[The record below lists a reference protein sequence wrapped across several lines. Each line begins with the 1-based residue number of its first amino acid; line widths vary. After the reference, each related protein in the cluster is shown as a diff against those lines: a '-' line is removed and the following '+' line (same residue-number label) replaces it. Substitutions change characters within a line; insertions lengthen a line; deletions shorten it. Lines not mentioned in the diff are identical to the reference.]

1 MSGTLRSIARLIRDG
16 NQTVAECAA
25 RLGINRQHLE
35 ERLAL
40 MERQGY
46 VARRENVPLEGGC
59 TCGGCCST
67 CPRRD
72 TAAPPLLY
80 MLTEKGARLLKTSEV
95 R

>member
-1 MSGTLRSIARLIRDG
+1 MSGTLQSISELIRDG
-16 NQTVAECAA
+16 SQTVAECAT
-25 RLGINRQHLE
+25 RLGINRQQLE

-46 VARRENVPLEGGC
+46 VTRRKNVPLEGGC
-59 TCGGCCST
+59 TCGGCCSA

-72 TAAPPLLY
+72 TAAPPVLY
-80 MLTEKGARLLKTSEV
+80 TLTEKGERLLRTSEV